1 MCRLLPRLSIS
12 FLLHGLLGGLGLL
25 ALQRLGG
32 GGLDDTD
39 SHSLPH
45 VTDGEPSEGRV
56 VSEGLNTHGL
66 AGGQQDDGGVTRL
79 DELGVVLSG
88 LAGTAVNL
96 LLDLSKLASNV
107 SGVTIKDRTVAVGD
121 LSGVVEDDDLG
132 GEVRHTRGGLVL
144 GVRGDVSSLDVLDGD
159 VLDVEANVVS
169 GDSLGERLVVHL
181 HGLDLSGQHVGGEG
195 NDHAGLDD
203 AGLNTTHRD
212 CSNSSDFVDIL
223 EGQPEGLVGG
233 PGGRDDR
240 VKSLE
245 EGHAASLALLSL
257 HRPSLVP
264 AHVLGGLDHV
274 VSMPSGDG
282 DEGNSDGVVS
292 NLLDEVLD
300 LLLDFLKPGLAVRR
314 LSRVHLV
321 ASNDELLDTEG
332 VGEEGVL
339 PGLAVLGDAS
349 LELTSAGGDDENSA
363 VSLGCSGDHVL
374 DKVTMSGG
382 INDGDIVLGSL
393 ELPESDV
400 DGDTSLTLGLQ
411 LVKNPGVLEGSLARL
426 GGLLLE
432 LLDGPLVNTSALV
445 DQVTGGGR
453 LARVDVADDDNV
465 DMSLFLAHG

>member
-25 ALQRLGG
+25 ALKRLGG

-39 SHSLPH
+39 SHGLPH

-66 AGGQQDDGGVTRL
+66 AGSQQDDGGVTRL

-88 LAGTAVNL
+88 LTGTAVNL
-96 LLDLSKLASNV
+96 LLDLGKLACNV
-107 SGVTIKDRTVAVGD
+107 SGVAIKDGTVAVGD
-121 LSGVVEDDDLG
+121 LSWVVEDYDLG
-132 GEVRHTRGGLVL
+132 GEVGHTRGGFVL

-159 VLDVEANVVS
+159 VLDVEANVV
-169 GDSLGERLVVHL
+169 LGERLVVHL
-181 HGLDLSGQHVGGEG
+181 NRLDLSGQHVGGEG
-195 NDHAGLDD
+195 DDHAGLDD
-203 AGLNTTHRD
+203 TGLNTTHRD

-223 EGQPEGLVGG
+223 EGQPEGLIGR

-245 EGHAASLALLSL
+245 EGHAASLALLPL

-274 VSMPSGDG
+274 VSVPSGDG

-300 LLLDFLKPGLAVRR
+300 LLLDLLEPGLAVRR
-314 LSRVHLV
+314 LGRVHLV

-339 PGLAVLGDAS
+339 PGLAVLGDAG

-374 DKVTMSGG
+374 DEVTMSGS
-382 INDGDIVLGSL
+382 IDDGDIVLGSL

-400 DGDTSLTLGLQ
+400 NGDSSLTLGLQ

-426 GGLLLE
+426 GRLLLE

-445 DQVTGGGR
+445 DQVTSGGR